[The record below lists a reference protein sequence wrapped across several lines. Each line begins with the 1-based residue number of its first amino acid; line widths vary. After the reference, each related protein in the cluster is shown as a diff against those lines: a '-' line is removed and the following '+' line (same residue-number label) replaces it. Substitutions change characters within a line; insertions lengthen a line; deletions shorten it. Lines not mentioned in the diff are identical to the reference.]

1 MLRRCRSHLL
11 VFLALA
17 APIAMPARVYA
28 QDHAAPPA
36 SSAQAPAGPTP
47 GTAPAA
53 PATGGTAP
61 AEPSPPAGSPDD
73 RPPLI
78 SPTPSS
84 TGSPTPSSASSPTP
98 SSASPSSVVPTSPA
112 RDDLPPPHAT
122 TPPDTGEIA
131 APGHEV
137 FSEDWWGRVRPVVEL
152 HGYFRTRAE
161 LFQNLG
167 LGRHGSI
174 FQGNDPQY
182 LSRLPLDQSYQLPSG
197 SQGALVAKCGPAGV
211 QPCFDETTSGANMRL
226 RLDPEIS
233 ISDNLRIVTEIFA
246 LDNVVLGSTPDAY
259 AIQPATQ
266 TQQNT
271 GTGSGTASIK
281 PPAYQSVGYNP
292 YAPIGFF
299 STTQG
304 PPTAGVNSLQNSIN
318 VQRVWGEY
326 RTPVGQLLFG
336 RMPAQWG
343 LGILENSGDGLDS
356 DYQTTLDR
364 IMFVTGIKSM
374 DLFVGGAWDF
384 VSTGPTSANAYDLY
398 GGQPYDVCNLCNVN
412 EWAAFVAH
420 KTNPEVQRLDLAH
433 GDLVV
438 NGGVY
443 TKFRSQDL
451 DVQTAGTASGSLPQ
465 TPQSLDLTLPNN
477 GLESRQAWAVT
488 PDLWLQ
494 TLWRKFRFEAEATMI
509 YGAIGGIQSTGLTAV
524 PSDTVNIRQWAV
536 ATQTEFKAVEDK
548 LDLQFG
554 FGWASGD
561 PWAYSTSAT
570 GTNQGAL
577 NPGNSPPQEFNNSG
591 PISTFRFHPDYRVDL
606 IFFRNI
612 LTRVEGAYYFRPS
625 VDYDFLRHS
634 NGEKFGGGAAVIW
647 SRASDFVQSPGHKRD
662 LGVELDLQLYYQSK
676 DGSLND
682 DPSKLGGF
690 YSMLQYGVFFPLAG
704 LDYLPGETQL
714 TNSSLATAQTV
725 RLILGIAF

>member
-17 APIAMPARVYA
+17 APIAMPSKAYA
-28 QDHAAPPA
+28 QDRAAPPA
-36 SSAQAPAGPTP
+36 SSAQAPAAPPPGGVPAP
-47 GTAPAA
+47 GTGSAA
-53 PATGGTAP
+53 
-61 AEPSPPAGSPDD
+61 PSPPPSVAPDD

-78 SPTPSS
+78 TPTPSS
-84 TGSPTPSSASSPTP
+84 T
-98 SSASPSSVVPTSPA
+98 SPSSVPVPPSPA
-112 RDDLPPPHAT
+112 RDDLSPPATAPAT

-137 FSEDWWGRVRPVVEL
+137 FSEDWWGRVRPVVQL

-167 LGRHGSI
+167 LGRHGSV

-182 LSRLPLDQSYQLPSG
+182 LAPLPLDQSYAAVFP
-197 SQGALVAKCGPAGV
+197 APNTLVNKCGPAGTQV
-211 QPCFDETTSGANMRL
+211 CYDETESGANMRL

-233 ISDNLRIVTEIFA
+233 ISDNLRIVSEIFA

-259 AIQPATQ
+259 AMQPV
-266 TQQNT
+266 TQQTTAPAANT
-271 GTGSGTASIK
+271 VR

-292 YAPIGFF
+292 YAPIGFL
-299 STTQG
+299 SSTQG

-336 RMPAQWG
+336 RMPGQWG

-374 DLFVGGAWDF
+374 DLFVGGAWDY
-384 VSTGPTSANAYDLY
+384 VSTGPTNATAYNLY

-412 EWAAFVAH
+412 EWAAFIAH
-420 KTNPEVQRLDLAH
+420 KTNPELQRLDLAR

-451 DVQTAGTASGSLPQ
+451 DVQTAGTTQGALPQ
-465 TPQSLDLTLPNN
+465 TPQSLDTSLPNN
-477 GLESRQAWAVT
+477 GLESRQAWTVT

-494 TLWRKFRFEAEATMI
+494 TMWRKLRVEAEAVMI
-509 YGAIGGIQSTGLTAV
+509 FGSIGGIQSTGLNAV

-536 ATQTEFKAVEDK
+536 ATQTEFRAVEDK

-570 GTNQGAL
+570 GVSQGAL
-577 NPGNSPPQEFNNSG
+577 QPGQSPPQEFNNAG

-612 LTRVEGAYYFRPS
+612 LSRVEGAYYFRPS
-625 VDYDFLRHS
+625 VDYDFLRHA

-647 SRASDFVQSPGHKRD
+647 SRASDFVQAPGHRRD
-662 LGVELDLQLYYQSK
+662 LGVELDLQVYYQSK

-704 LDYLPGETQL
+704 LDYLPGDTQNVAGL
-714 TNSSLATAQTV
+714 TSSSLATAQAI